1 MSRER
6 LKLELLYHDIKGPLA
21 IIETGIMSLLNK
33 AERYGP
39 LTSAQERVLQ
49 RVLRNAKSAQH
60 LVDDTLEVGR
70 SEAGAIHAQPV
81 KLADLLSDILIEIFD
96 LTNAAVTK
104 KIQSGQSLD
113 ELKSVLIAEMFYL
126 SIDKALWEK
135 EISLDEKKVKQILR
149 NLLINALKYKI
160 KRVEFEVQES
170 DYNLFFSIADDGK
183 GIPPIYHDK
192 IFEGYFQLDDTEVIP
207 VRGHGLGL
215 AGVLIL
221 VEDMGGKLSLESDVD
236 KGAKFMVNIPIGESC
251 KTFKN
256 DR

>member
-21 IIETGIMSLLNK
+21 IVETGIMSLLNK

-49 RVLRNAKSAQH
+49 RVLRNVKLAQH

-70 SEAGAIHAQPV
+70 SEAGAIHARPV

-104 KIQSGQSLD
+104 KIKSGQSLD

-126 SIDKALWEK
+126 SIDKVLWEK
-135 EISLDEKKVKQILR
+135 EFSLDEKKVKQILR
-149 NLLINALKYKI
+149 NLLINALKFK
-160 KRVEFEVQES
+160 KTRVELEVQER
-170 DYNLFFSIADDGK
+170 DYNLFFSVADDGK
-183 GIPPIYHDK
+183 GIPSVYHDK
-192 IFEGYFQLDDTEVIP
+192 ILEGYFQLEDTDDAE

-215 AGVLIL
+215 AGVLFL
-221 VEDMGGKLSLESDVD
+221 VEDMGGRLFLESDVE
-236 KGAKFMVNIPIGESC
+236 KGANFTVRLPVAGN
-251 KTFKN
+251 
-256 DR
+256 R

>member
-21 IIETGIMSLLNK
+21 IVETGIMSLLSK

-39 LTSAQERVLQ
+39 LTSAQESVLQ
-49 RVLRNAKSAQH
+49 RVLRNAKSAHH
-60 LVDDTLEVGR
+60 LVDDTLEVGK

-135 EISLDEKKVKQILR
+135 EISLDKKKVKQILR
-149 NLLINALKYKI
+149 NLLINALKFK
-160 KRVEFEVQES
+160 KTRV
-170 DYNLFFSIADDGK
+170 A
-183 GIPPIYHDK
+183 
-192 IFEGYFQLDDTEVIP
+192 
-207 VRGHGLGL
+207 
-215 AGVLIL
+215 
-221 VEDMGGKLSLESDVD
+221 
-236 KGAKFMVNIPIGESC
+236 
-251 KTFKN
+251 
-256 DR
+256 